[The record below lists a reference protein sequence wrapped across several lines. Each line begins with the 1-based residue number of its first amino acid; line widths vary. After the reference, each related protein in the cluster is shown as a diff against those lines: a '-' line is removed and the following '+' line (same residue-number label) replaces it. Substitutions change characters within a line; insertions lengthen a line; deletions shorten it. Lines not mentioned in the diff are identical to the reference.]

1 MTVAAWHGYAA
12 RCGGP
17 IAAEA
22 DGPATLFA
30 PEIERYCELIRGVE
44 QPAFGLM
51 TKGSGESFT
60 ARARQ
65 VLRAWD
71 MPDAGVAHLDALAES
86 FEHTNAFLK
95 LEWAPHGRLAAFY
108 FRRRPAVE
116 EVAGLLAARG
126 VPDAVLARVL
136 GVAGL
141 LEKDS
146 VHFVAAALRP
156 GSEVH
161 HKLYFSQYVTPE
173 RRVGVLRRLLA
184 VADALGLEPAAV
196 ERLAELHG
204 RLLPIGREATAFVS
218 IACTDAAFVPGIKI
232 DYPQVDRATCLE
244 LVPALL
250 RDKIG
255 ADIELLCAAAGVD
268 ALSYVGV
275 RCPAEGA
282 LGVKLYADV
291 APDLARV
298 RGSLTSPAG

>member
-1 MTVAAWHGYAA
+1 VTVAAWHAYAA

-22 DGPATLFA
+22 DEPATLFA
-30 PEIERYCELIRGVE
+30 PEIERYCELIRGVKP
-44 QPAFGLM
+44 PALGLM

-65 VLRAWD
+65 LLRAWD
-71 MPDAGVAHLDALAES
+71 MPDAGVAHLDALAER

-95 LEWAPHGRLAAFY
+95 
-108 FRRRPAVE
+108 
-116 EVAGLLAARG
+116 
-126 VPDAVLARVL
+126 
-136 GVAGL
+136 
-141 LEKDS
+141 
-146 VHFVAAALRP
+146 
-156 GSEVH
+156 
-161 HKLYFSQYVTPE
+161 
-173 RRVGVLRRLLA
+173 LRRLLA

-255 ADIELLCAAAGVD
+255 ADVELLCAAAGVD

-291 APDLARV
+291 APDFPRV
-298 RGSLTSPAG
+298 SGSPTNPAG